1 MRKIVTFFIIF
12 LSVITN
18 AQTRVNYILQISY
31 PDKTEKKFSMN
42 LDIQDDLVSFYEVE
56 LLKGM
61 VKASKSNQLLFHH
74 PKTKESELI
83 VFTFET
89 QPFKIQST
97 DRINWELINEFRYV
111 NQYKLQKATASF
123 GERQWTAWFCPE
135 INIMEGPYKFRDL
148 PGLIFEIT
156 DSDNIF
162 VYTLT
167 GIKKFKKD
175 TKNLIFDLNKT
186 QDISWEKY
194 NKLMTDF
201 FENPFLKQ
209 RTQLSNGIE
218 LNVDDKDIKVQDLNK
233 MTSDFQK
240 TLKMTFPPAVE
251 LDHFSFYKYKILQ

>member
-1 MRKIVTFFIIF
+1 MRKIFLFFIVF
-12 LSVITN
+12 LSVIAN
-18 AQTRVNYILQISY
+18 AQTRINYILQIRY

-42 LDIQDDLVSFYEVE
+42 LDIQDDLVSFYDEE

-61 VKASKSNQLLFHH
+61 IKASKSNQLVFHH
-74 PKTKESELI
+74 TKTKENHLI

-97 DRINWELINEFRYV
+97 NKINWELVNEFKQI
-111 NQYKLQKATASF
+111 NQYKLQKATVTF
-123 GERQWTAWFCPE
+123 GERKWTAWFCPE
-135 INIMEGPYKFRDL
+135 INIMEGPYNFRDL
-148 PGLIFEIT
+148 PGLIFELT
-156 DSDNIF
+156 DSENIF

-167 GIKKFKKD
+167 GIEKFKKD
-175 TKNLIFDLNKT
+175 TKKLNFDLDKT
-186 QDISWEKY
+186 QNITWEKY

-218 LNVDDKDIKVQDLNK
+218 LNVDDKDVKVQDLNK

-240 TLKMTFPPAVE
+240 SLKMTFPPAIE
-251 LDHFSFYKYKILQ
+251 LDNFSFYKYKILQ